1 MIKVLQIGMSYET
14 GGTEVFLYNHYKEI
28 NKEEVQFDFVT
39 LREDMAYRKE
49 VEEMG
54 ATVHQIISARKNPIL
69 SFYQLIRIIEENDYD
84 VLHLNISSFANIIPV
99 LTAKLTKIPKII
111 IHSHN
116 NGMEVSHLKF
126 VLHHLNKHMTS
137 KMKLQRLACS
147 KSAGEFMFGK
157 SPFEVFEN
165 AIDGEHFAYNEDIR
179 TQTREEIGIEKDSFV
194 IGNVGRL
201 HSQKNQKYLI
211 DVFAKYLK
219 LNPNSYLLIVG
230 TGDLKEKLEQQ
241 ATSHGIRDRVILP
254 GFSNDVN
261 KYYQAMDIFCLPSIY
276 EGLGIVGIEAQ
287 MSGLPCVFSDKCV
300 PEVDISE
307 KSIFL
312 PLDDINEWVKQIEI
326 INRTKENINRHL
338 RPDKYDIK
346 ENAKKIEKIYKT
358 KSN

>member
-1 MIKVLQIGMSYET
+1 MLKILQIGMSYET

-28 NKEEVQFDFVT
+28 NKEEFQFDFIA

-49 VEEMG
+49 VEQMG
-54 ATVHQIISARKNPIL
+54 ANVYQITSARKNPVL
-69 SFYQLIRIIEENDYD
+69 SFYQLAKIIEANDYD
-84 VLHLNISSFANIIPV
+84 IIHLNISSFANIIPV
-99 LTAKLTKIPKII
+99 LTAKLKKVPKII
-111 IHSHN
+111 VHSHN
-116 NGMEVSHLKF
+116 NGMEVSKLKF
-126 VLHHLNKHMTS
+126 ILHHLNKHLTS

-147 KSAGEFMFGK
+147 KSAGQFMFGK
-157 SPFEVFEN
+157 VPFEVFEN
-165 AIDGEHFAYNEDIR
+165 SINGEDFAYNEELR
-179 TQTREEIGIEKDSFV
+179 YKTRKELGIESDSFV

-211 DVFAKYLK
+211 ELFSKYLR

-230 TGDLKEKLEQQ
+230 TGELKEELKAQASDLKIL
-241 ATSHGIRDRVILP
+241 DRVLLP

-261 KYYQAMDIFCLPSIY
+261 KYYQAMDVFCLPSIY

-287 MSGLPCVFSDKCV
+287 MSGLPCIFSDKCV

-312 PLDDINEWVKQIEI
+312 SLDDMNEWLKYIEL
-326 INRTKENINRHL
+326 INKTKDTQDRYTRPNKYEIKDNI
-338 RPDKYDIK
+338 
-346 ENAKKIEKIYKT
+346 KKLEKIYKT